1 MSALQ
6 LYALAV
12 KGLFMP
18 APKKQLGFT
27 LIELIIAIVMFAI
40 ALNIVTALIAPQAK
54 QSAEPIVALRASELG
69 QALMNEILAKS
80 FDENSERSPPFR
92 RCSET
97 SLGAQ
102 PCSSVL
108 GADGGE
114 TRTNFNDVDDY
125 IALTGQPVSD
135 SLGNTLT
142 QYSDFNVVIDVEFD
156 SDFNESTNND
166 GTTFKRITIEVTSSL
181 GEVYGFSAYKG
192 NY

>member
-1 MSALQ
+1 
-6 LYALAV
+6 
-12 KGLFMP
+12 MP